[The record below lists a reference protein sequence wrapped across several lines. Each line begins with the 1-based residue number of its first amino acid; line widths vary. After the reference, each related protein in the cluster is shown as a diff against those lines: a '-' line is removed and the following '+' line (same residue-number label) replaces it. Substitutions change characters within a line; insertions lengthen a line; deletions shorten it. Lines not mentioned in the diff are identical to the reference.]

1 MTLGAAGKNGA
12 AERPVVGKAGGPP
25 PARPGTG
32 GRAASGRGPGGAGG
46 TAQLRFA
53 QSFAQIVSVLMRDP
67 GYRSLAIADLE
78 WLVLPAVAAGQFRL
92 AHAPMPAEGM
102 PAEGMPADGAVAQE
116 RGALVPAAVALW
128 ARVSPLVDKALS
140 ENLDKGVRLSPGAWT
155 SGDIVWLIAIGGH
168 PRAVPAFLKQL
179 REHEF
184 KDRPVKMRRRMPD
197 GARVVVDLHQPQSA

>member
-1 MTLGAAGKNGA
+1 
-12 AERPVVGKAGGPP
+12 VG
-25 PARPGTG
+25 T
-32 GRAASGRGPGGAGG
+32 GG

>member
-1 MTLGAAGKNGA
+1 MAYQERTARQKGPSSARPAGRRRRGLGQ
-12 AERPVVGKAGGPP
+12 AGGRL
-25 PARPGTG
+25 PA
-32 GRAASGRGPGGAGG
+32 GARWATGG

-67 GYRSLAIADLE
+67 GDRSLAIADLE

>member
-1 MTLGAAGKNGA
+1 MTLGLAGKNGA

-32 GRAASGRGPGGAGG
+32 GRAAAGRGAGG

-102 PAEGMPADGAVAQE
+102 PAEGRPADGAVSQE

>member
-1 MTLGAAGKNGA
+1 MTLGLSGKNGA
-12 AERPVVGKAGGPP
+12 AERPVVGKAGRPP

-32 GRAASGRGPGGAGG
+32 GRAAPGRGTVGAGD

-197 GARVVVDLHQPQSA
+197 GARVVVDLHQPPSA

>member
-1 MTLGAAGKNGA
+1 
-12 AERPVVGKAGGPP
+12 
-25 PARPGTG
+25 
-32 GRAASGRGPGGAGG
+32 
-46 TAQLRFA
+46 
-53 QSFAQIVSVLMRDP
+53 VSVLMRDP
-67 GYRSLAIADLE
+67 GYRGLPISDLE

-92 AHAPMPAEGM
+92 AHAS
-102 PAEGMPADGAVAQE
+102 MPADGGAAEQ
-116 RGALVPAAVALW
+116 RGVLVPAAVALW

-168 PRAVPAFLKQL
+168 PRAVPAFLRQL

>member
-1 MTLGAAGKNGA
+1 LAYQERTARQKGPSSARPAGRRRRGLGQ
-12 AERPVVGKAGGPP
+12 AGGRL
-25 PARPGTG
+25 PA
-32 GRAASGRGPGGAGG
+32 GARWATGG

-67 GYRSLAIADLE
+67 GDRSLAIADLE

>member
-1 MTLGAAGKNGA
+1 MTLGATGRNGA
-12 AERPVVGKAGGPP
+12 AERPPVGRVGGPP
-25 PARPGTG
+25 PARSGTDR
-32 GRAASGRGPGGAGG
+32 RADAARG
-46 TAQLRFA
+46 TAQVRFA

-67 GYRSLAIADLE
+67 GYRGLPIADLE

-92 AHAPMPAEGM
+92 AQATMPAEGEV
-102 PAEGMPADGAVAQE
+102 PQE

-155 SGDIVWLIAIGGH
+155 SGDILWLIAIGGH
-168 PRAVPAFLKQL
+168 PRAVPAFLRQL

-184 KDRPVKMRRRMPD
+184 KDKAVKMRRRMPD
-197 GARVVVDLHQPQSA
+197 GTRIVVDLHQPETA

>member
-1 MTLGAAGKNGA
+1 MTFGAAGKNGA
-12 AERPVVGKAGGPP
+12 AERPAVGKAGGPP

-32 GRAASGRGPGGAGG
+32 GRAAPGRDV
-46 TAQLRFA
+46 AQLRFA

-67 GYRSLAIADLE
+67 NYRSLAIADLE

-92 AHAPMPAEGM
+92 AHATMAAEGM
-102 PAEGMPADGAVAQE
+102 PAEGAAAEQ

-140 ENLDKGVRLSPGAWT
+140 ENLDKGVRLNPGAWT
-155 SGDIVWLIAIGGH
+155 SGDILWLIAIGGH

>member
-1 MTLGAAGKNGA
+1 MAYQERTARQKGPSSARPAGRRRRGLGQ
-12 AERPVVGKAGGPP
+12 AGGRL
-25 PARPGTG
+25 PA
-32 GRAASGRGPGGAGG
+32 GARWATGG

>member
-1 MTLGAAGKNGA
+1 MAQQERTARQKGPSSARPAGRRRRGLGQ
-12 AERPVVGKAGGPP
+12 AGGRL
-25 PARPGTG
+25 PA
-32 GRAASGRGPGGAGG
+32 GARWATGG

-155 SGDIVWLIAIGGH
+155 SGDIVWLIALGGH

>member
-1 MTLGAAGKNGA
+1 MAYQERTARQKGPSSARPAGRRRRGLGQ
-12 AERPVVGKAGGPP
+12 AGGRL
-25 PARPGTG
+25 PA
-32 GRAASGRGPGGAGG
+32 GARWATGG

-140 ENLDKGVRLSPGAWT
+140 ETLDKGVRLSPGAWT

>member
-1 MTLGAAGKNGA
+1 MTFGAAGKNGA
-12 AERPVVGKAGGPP
+12 AERPAVGKAGGPP

-32 GRAASGRGPGGAGG
+32 GRAAAARGTGGTVGTGG

-92 AHAPMPAEGM
+92 AHATMPAEGM

-179 REHEF
+179 RSTSS
-184 KDRPVKMRRRMPD
+184 RTGP
-197 GARVVVDLHQPQSA
+197 

>member
-1 MTLGAAGKNGA
+1 LAYQERTARQKGPSSARPAGRRRRGLGQ
-12 AERPVVGKAGGPP
+12 AGGRL
-25 PARPGTG
+25 PA
-32 GRAASGRGPGGAGG
+32 GARWATGG

-92 AHAPMPAEGM
+92 AHATM

-197 GARVVVDLHQPQSA
+197 GARVVVDLHRPQSA